1 MYMKFK
7 LSIPV
12 LILLTGCQMTPEDRS
27 NDVQT
32 TITPVV
38 APSAQASNKDSGL
51 DSATEEKIA
60 KLIVAEGVT
69 VEPIDNVW
77 VRIAEQMTIPI
88 PDNARIAKHRKWFLE
103 HPQHLI
109 TVSKRAEPFLYLIVE
124 ELERRNLPLEL
135 ALLPVVESAFDPFAY
150 SHGSASGMWQFVP
163 GTATQYGLEQNWWY
177 DGRRDVLASTSAAL
191 TYMEYLSRR
200 FDGDW
205 LQALASYN
213 SGQGRV
219 GRSIKRNKKAGLAT
233 DFWSLSLPTETEAY
247 VPKLLALADILQNA
261 EKYNLTLPVI
271 DNEPAIQ
278 QVDVDNQIDLALA
291 ADLAGMDVAELQRL
305 NPGFNQWATAPDGPH
320 TLLIPNE
327 NVEKFET
334 ALAKTDAKG
343 RLNWVR
349 YKVKSGDSLGEIA
362 QNYNTSSKI
371 IASVNNLDSSMIKI
385 GQALLIPM
393 AAKDLDYYKFSES
406 SRITRRQDKPAGR
419 FKVVHKVQSGDNL
432 WDMSRAYKVNYKS
445 LAKWNNIAPKDAL
458 KINQKLVVWQ
468 GKKKGSANGK
478 GIMRNI
484 TYKVRQGDSLA
495 RIADKFNVKVKDVV
509 RWNGLANQKYIQP
522 GQALR
527 LYVDVTKVN
536 T

>member
-1 MYMKFK
+1 MKFK

-12 LILLTGCQMTPEDRS
+12 LLLLTGCQMTPEDR
-27 NDVQT
+27 NKDLQT
-32 TITPVV
+32 TITPVEIQSPE
-38 APSAQASNKDSGL
+38 AHGEDTDL
-51 DSATEEKIA
+51 DNATAEKIA
-60 KLIVAEGVT
+60 KLIVNEDVT
-69 VEPIDNVW
+69 VEPISNVW
-77 VRIAEQMTIPI
+77 VRISEQMTIPI
-88 PDNARIAKHRKWFLE
+88 PDNARIAKHRKWFLD
-103 HPQHLI
+103 HPRHLQ

-150 SHGSASGMWQFVP
+150 SHGSASGMWQFIP
-163 GTATQYGLEQNWWY
+163 STGKRFGLEQNWWY

-191 TYMEYLSRR
+191 TYMEYLNRR
-200 FDGDW
+200 FKGDW
-205 LQALASYN
+205 LHALASYN
-213 SGQGRV
+213 SGEGRV
-219 GRSIKRNKKAGLAT
+219 GRSIKRNRKAGLST
-233 DFWSLSLPTETEAY
+233 DFWSLSLPKETEAY
-247 VPKLLALADILQNA
+247 VPKLLALADILQNPK
-261 EKYNLTLPVI
+261 KYNITLPVI

-278 QVDVDNQIDLALA
+278 QVDVNSQIDLALA
-291 ADLAGMDVAELQRL
+291 ADLAGMKVAQLQRL

-320 TLLIPNE
+320 SLLIPNA
-327 NVEKFET
+327 NAVKFTT
-334 ALAKTDAKG
+334 ALAKTDTKG
-343 RLNWVR
+343 RLNWAR

-362 QNYNTSSKI
+362 QNYNTSTKI
-371 IASVNNLDSSMIKI
+371 IRSVNNLDSSMIKI

-393 AAKDLDYYKFSES
+393 AAKELDYYKFSES
-406 SRITRRQDKPAGR
+406 SRINRRQAKPAGR
-419 FKVVHKVQSGDNL
+419 FKVIHKVQSGDNL
-432 WDMSRAYKVNYKS
+432 WDISRAYKVNYKS

-458 KINQKLVVWQ
+458 KINQKLVIWQ
-468 GKKKGSANGK
+468 GKKQGGSNGK

-495 RIADKFNVKVKDVV
+495 RIATKFNVKVKDLV

>member
-1 MYMKFK
+1 MKFK

-12 LILLTGCQMTPEDRS
+12 LILLTGCQMTSEDRS

-38 APSAQASNKDSGL
+38 APSVKASNEDNGL
-51 DSATEEKIA
+51 DSATEENIA
-60 KLIVAEGVT
+60 RLIVAEDVT

-88 PDNARIAKHRKWFLE
+88 PDNARIAKHRKWFLD
-103 HPQHLI
+103 HPQHLK

-124 ELERRNLPLEL
+124 ELERRGLPLEL

-205 LQALASYN
+205 LHALASYN

-219 GRSIKRNKKAGLAT
+219 GRSIKRNQKAGLAT
-233 DFWSLSLPTETEAY
+233 DFWSLSLPKETEAY

-278 QVDVDNQIDLALA
+278 QVDINSQIDLALA
-291 ADLAGMDVAELQRL
+291 ADLAGMDVAQLQRL

-327 NVEKFET
+327 NVAQFET

-349 YKVKSGDSLGEIA
+349 YKVKSGDSLSEIA

-371 IASVNNLDSSMIKI
+371 IASVNSLDSSMIKI

-393 AAKDLDYYKFSES
+393 AAKDLDYYKFSKS
-406 SRITRRQDKPAGR
+406 SRLTRRQQKPAGR
-419 FKVVHKVQSGDNL
+419 FKIVHKVQSGDNL
-432 WDMSRAYKVNYKS
+432 WDISRAYKVNYKS
-445 LAKWNNIAPKDAL
+445 LAKWNNIAPKDTL
-458 KINQKLVVWQ
+458 KVNQKLVVWQ
-468 GKKKGSANGK
+468 GKKQGSANGK

-495 RIADKFNVKVKDVV
+495 RIANKFNVRIKDLV
-509 RWNGLANQKYIQP
+509 RWNGLAKQKYIQP

-527 LYVDVTKVN
+527 LYIDVTKVN

>member
-1 MYMKFK
+1 MKFK

-12 LILLTGCQMTPEDRS
+12 LILLTGCQMTPKDRS
-27 NDVQT
+27 NDEQT

-38 APSAQASNKDSGL
+38 AQSQEASNKESGL
-51 DSATEEKIA
+51 DSITEKNIA
-60 KLIVAEGVT
+60 KLIIAEDVT

-77 VRIAEQMTIPI
+77 VRISEQMTIPI
-88 PDNARIAKHRKWFLE
+88 PDNARIAKHRNWYLK
-103 HPQHLI
+103 HPQHLK
-109 TVSKRAEPFLYLIVE
+109 TVSQRAEPFLYLIVE

-163 GTATQYGLEQNWWY
+163 GTAKRFGLEQNWWY

-191 TYMEYLSRR
+191 TYMEYLNRR
-200 FDGDW
+200 FKGDW
-205 LQALASYN
+205 LHALASYN
-213 SGQGRV
+213 SGEGRV
-219 GRSIKRNKKAGLAT
+219 GRSIKRNQKAGLPT
-233 DFWSLSLPTETEAY
+233 DFWSLSLPKETEAY
-247 VPKLLALADILQNA
+247 VPKLLALADILKNP
-261 EKYNLTLPVI
+261 EKYNVTLPVI

-278 QVDVDNQIDLALA
+278 QVDVNSQIDLALA
-291 ADLAGMDVAELQRL
+291 ADLAGMDVAQLQRL

-327 NVEKFET
+327 NVEKFKT
-334 ALAKTDAKG
+334 ALAKTDTKG

-349 YKVKSGDSLGEIA
+349 YKVKSGDSLSEVA

-393 AAKDLDYYKFSES
+393 AAKELDYYKFSES
-406 SRITRRQDKPAGR
+406 SRITRRQEKPAGR
-419 FKVVHKVQSGDNL
+419 FKIVHKVQSGDNL
-432 WDMSRAYKVNYKS
+432 WDISRAYKVNYKS

-468 GKKKGSANGK
+468 GKKQGSANGK

-495 RIADKFNVKVKDVV
+495 RIANKFNVRIKDLV
-509 RWNGLANQKYIQP
+509 RWNGLAHQKYIQP

-527 LYVDVTKVN
+527 LYIDVTKVN